1 MTPARNDRQPPISG
15 FGRASTGAGAP
26 LRLSQPLATQHIDVS
41 VGACHIG
48 PPRGREVSPSVL
60 LYLQVGKHRSDLAG
74 TSTSGNTA
82 TLTRVRAP
90 SHAHRVSH
98 VFDGRLVWLR
108 RGWPTLFDELATTL
122 PRRCDYTLR
131 KGSG

>member
-1 MTPARNDRQPPISG
+1 MP
-15 FGRASTGAGAP
+15 
-26 LRLSQPLATQHIDVS
+26 
-41 VGACHIG
+41 
-48 PPRGREVSPSVL
+48 
-60 LYLQVGKHRSDLAG
+60 LYLQVGKHRSDVAD
-74 TSTSGNTA
+74 TSTSGNSA
-82 TLTRVRAP
+82 ILTRVSAP

-98 VFDGRLVWLR
+98 LFDGRRVNDGRLVWLR